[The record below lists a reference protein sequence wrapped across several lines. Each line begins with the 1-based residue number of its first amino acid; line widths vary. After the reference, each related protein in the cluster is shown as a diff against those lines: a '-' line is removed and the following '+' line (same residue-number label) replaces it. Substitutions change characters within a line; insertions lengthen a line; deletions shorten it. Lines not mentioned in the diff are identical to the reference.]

1 MLLNVTEKL
10 KTFSGEVIKDNVN
23 GEAVDADLRTA
34 LVNAILS
41 PVQNETGMDKVKKY
55 ELAKR
60 IHSKDEVELSKD
72 DIELIKERV
81 GELYVPL
88 VVGQIFDKL
97 DD

>member
-1 MLLNVTEKL
+1 MKLNVNETL
-10 KTFSGEVIKDNVN
+10 KTLNGEVIKDVVN
-23 GEAVDADLRTA
+23 GEAVEATLRTA

-41 PVQNETGMDKVKKY
+41 PVEKETGMDKVKKY

-60 IHSKDEVELSKD
+60 VHSQDEVELSPD
-72 DIELIKERV
+72 DVELVKERV